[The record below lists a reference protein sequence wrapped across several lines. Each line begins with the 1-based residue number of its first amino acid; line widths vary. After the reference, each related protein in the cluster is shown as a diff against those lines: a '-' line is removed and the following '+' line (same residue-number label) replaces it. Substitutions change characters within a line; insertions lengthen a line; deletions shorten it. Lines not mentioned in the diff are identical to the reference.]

1 MTVSVPMLE
10 VTFRKGRPL
19 AAYLRVAHGTGKVAN
34 TRELAP
40 NLVGDFGDAGELR
53 GLEILAFD
61 APTLSRINEVLGSH
75 GVPALPDRELA
86 PLTAA

>member
-1 MTVSVPMLE
+1 MKSPTLE

-19 AAYLRVAHGTGKVAN
+19 AAYLHLSSARRKAGK

-40 NLVGDFGDAGELR
+40 SVLGDFDRHGVLL

-61 APTLSRINEVLGSH
+61 EATLSRINAVLISCGH
-75 GVPALPDRELA
+75 RALPAKELA
-86 PLTAA
+86 PLRAA